1 MSMQWRNIKQI
12 LRQNDFLALVQG
24 CIHLDTAKHIVKML
38 LVKHLNLKHKIT
50 KNKQIFHK
58 KQKRMPKC
66 CANIENQHSSNMI
79 YMYFPYEIKKKDEKQ
94 KINVLT

>member
-1 MSMQWRNIKQI
+1 MYTSRHCQTHCKNVTCKT
-12 LRQNDFLALVQG
+12 LEFK
-24 CIHLDTAKHIVKML
+24 TK
-38 LVKHLNLKHKIT
+38 KIT

-58 KQKRMPKC
+58 KQKRMSKC